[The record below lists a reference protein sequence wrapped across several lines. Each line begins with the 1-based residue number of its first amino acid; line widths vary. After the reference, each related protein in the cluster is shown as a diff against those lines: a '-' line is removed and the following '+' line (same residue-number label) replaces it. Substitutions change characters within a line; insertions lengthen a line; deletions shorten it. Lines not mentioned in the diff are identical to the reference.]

1 MNITTNIITNMN
13 MNITKYNNEDKYEY
27 KVKSIKNTNDII

>member
-1 MNITTNIITNMN
+1 MNITTNITTNITNY
-13 MNITKYNNEDKYEY
+13 KYNNEDKYEY

>member
-1 MNITTNIITNMN
+1 MNITTN

>member
-1 MNITTNIITNMN
+1 MNITTNITNY
-13 MNITKYNNEDKYEY
+13 KYNNEDKYEY